1 MHVIHIASELA
12 PIAKVGGLADVI
24 FGLARETQKKGHT
37 VEILIPKYDCLDY
50 TALQNLKPDFRELWS
65 FDGPYR
71 YHNTIWSAQVQGLKV
86 LLLEPHHPGYY
97 FSRGSIYGFPD
108 DVDRFIYF
116 SRASLEYLFKS
127 GKNPD
132 IIHIHDWPTSVV
144 APLYKEM
151 YIPLGFKTKGIVL
164 TIHNLQHQGKCSPQN
179 LTRAGLRGE
188 DFLTPAKMQDPF
200 LPFNLNLLKG
210 GIEYSDF
217 ITTVS
222 PTYEKEI
229 KTVEGGCGLN
239 TLLIK
244 HSNKIRGILNGI
256 DLEYWNPETDPL
268 LPSKYNVKTVQNGKT
283 ANKSELRKK
292 FGLKEVKG
300 PLICAISRLVAQKG
314 PELMLYGIKK
324 TVEKEGQFVLLGIP
338 STPEIDTQFK
348 GLQKEFSKNKNS
360 LIHLEYDEG
369 LAHLTYAASDMIL
382 IPSIFEP
389 CGLSQ
394 MIGLRYGCVPLVRRT
409 GGLADSVFDIDTSK
423 KPENERNGF
432 VFDFPDTSGV
442 DWALG
447 RSLKYY
453 KDASKWAKIVEQSMQ
468 CDYSWSR
475 SADAYIEIY
484 NQLSSKKLS

>member
-12 PIAKVGGLADVI
+12 PIAKVGGLADVV

-50 TALQNLKPDFRELWS
+50 TALQNLKPVFRELWS
-65 FDGPYR
+65 FEGPNQ
-71 YHNTIWSAQVQGLKV
+71 YHNTIWSAQVQGLNV

-116 SRASLEYLFKS
+116 SRAALEFLYKS

-132 IIHIHDWPTSVV
+132 IIHIHDWPTALV

-151 YIPLGFKTKGIVL
+151 YIPLGFRTKGIVQ
-164 TIHNLQHQGKCSPQN
+164 TIHNLEHQGKCSVQN

-188 DFLTPAKMQDPF
+188 DFLTPAKMQDP
-200 LPFNLNLLKG
+200 LSPSNLNLLKG

-217 ITTVS
+217 VTTVS

-229 KTVEGGCGLN
+229 KTAEGGCGLH
-239 TLLIK
+239 LLLAK
-244 HSNKIRGILNGI
+244 HSNKLKGILNGI
-256 DLEYWNPETDPL
+256 DFDYWNPATDPL
-268 LPSKYNVKTVQNGKT
+268 LPSKYDLKTVQKGK
-283 ANKSELRKK
+283 AESKAELRKK
-292 FGLKEVKG
+292 FGLKESKG
-300 PLICAISRLVAQKG
+300 PLVCAISRLVAQKG
-314 PELMLYGIKK
+314 PEMMIYGLKK
-324 TVEKEGQFVLLGIP
+324 TVEKEGQFVLLGTP
-338 STPEIDTQFK
+338 ATPEMGTQFK
-348 GLQKEFSKNKNS
+348 TLQKEYSKNKNTV
-360 LIHLEYDEG
+360 IHLEYDES
-369 LAHLTYAASDMIL
+369 LAHLIYAASDMIL

-394 MIGLRYGCVPLVRRT
+394 MIGLRYGCVPLVRYT
-409 GGLADSVFDIDTSK
+409 GGLADSVFDVETSK

-432 VFDFPDTSGV
+432 VFDFPDSSGV
-442 DWALG
+442 DWALD

-453 KDASKWAKIVEQSMQ
+453 KDAAKWATIVEQGMK

-475 SADAYIEIY
+475 SADAYLEIY
-484 NQLSSKKLS
+484 NQLSAKKPS

>member
-12 PIAKVGGLADVI
+12 PIAKVGGLADVV

-50 TALQNLKPDFRELWS
+50 TALQNLKPEFRELWS

-71 YHNTIWSAQVQGLKV
+71 YHNTIWSAKVQELNV

-116 SRASLEYLFKS
+116 SRAALEFLFKS
-127 GKNPD
+127 GKKPD
-132 IIHIHDWPTSVV
+132 IIHIHDWPTALV

-151 YIPLGFKTKGIVL
+151 YIPLGFRTKGIIQ

-188 DFLTPAKMQDPF
+188 DYLTPAKMQDPF
-200 LPFNLNLLKG
+200 LPSNLNLLKG

-217 ITTVS
+217 VTTVS

-229 KTVEGGCGLN
+229 KTVEGGCGLHM
-239 TLLIK
+239 LLAK
-244 HSNKIRGILNGI
+244 HSTKLKGILNGI
-256 DLEYWNPETDPL
+256 DFDYWNPATDPL
-268 LPSKYNVKTVQNGKT
+268 LPSKYDIKTPQ
-283 ANKSELRKK
+283 NKSQNKMELRKK
-292 FGLKEVKG
+292 FGLKESNG
-300 PLICAISRLVAQKG
+300 PLVCAISRLVPQKG
-314 PELMLYGIKK
+314 PELMAYGLKK
-324 TVEKEGQFVLLGIP
+324 TIEKEGQFVLLGSP
-338 STPEIDTQFK
+338 ATPEMGTAFQA
-348 GLQKEFSKNKNS
+348 LQKEYSKDKNV
-360 LIHLEYDEG
+360 LIHLEYNESI
-369 LAHLTYAASDMIL
+369 AHLTYAASDMIL

-394 MIGLRYGCVPLVRRT
+394 MIGLRYGCVPLVRFT
-409 GGLADSVFDIDTSK
+409 GGLADTVFDVETSK

-432 VFDFPDTSGV
+432 VFDFPDTSGM
-442 DWALG
+442 DWVLD
-447 RSLKYY
+447 RSLKSY
-453 KDASKWAKIVEQSMQ
+453 KNSDKWAKIVEQGMQ

-475 SADAYIEIY
+475 SADEYLEIY
-484 NQLSSKKLS
+484 SKISARKPS

>member
-12 PIAKVGGLADVI
+12 PIAKVGGLADVV

-50 TALQNLKPDFRELWS
+50 TQLQNLKPEFRELWS
-65 FDGPYR
+65 YDGPYR
-71 YHNTIWSAQVQGLKV
+71 YHNTIWSAEVQGLKV
-86 LLLEPHHPGYY
+86 LLLEPQHPGYY
-97 FSRGSIYGFPD
+97 FSRGSIYGSPD

-116 SRASLEYLFKS
+116 SRASLEYIFKS

-132 IIHIHDWPTSVV
+132 IIHIHDWPTALV

-151 YIPLGFKTKGIVL
+151 YIPLGLRVKGIVQ

-179 LTRAGLRGE
+179 ITRAGLRGE

-200 LPFNLNLLKG
+200 LPGNLNLLKG

-217 ITTVS
+217 VTTVS

-244 HSNKIRGILNGI
+244 HSNKLKGILNGI
-256 DLEYWNPETDPL
+256 DFEYWNPETDPL
-268 LPSKYNVKTVQNGKT
+268 LPGKYNGKSAEKGKQ
-283 ANKSELRKK
+283 ANKAELRKK
-292 FGLKEVKG
+292 MGLKESKG
-300 PLICAISRLVAQKG
+300 PLVCSISRLAAQKG
-314 PELMLYGIKK
+314 PELIAYGMKK
-324 TVEKEGQFVLLGIP
+324 TVEKEGQFVLLGTP
-338 STPEIDTQFK
+338 SNAETDAQFK
-348 GLQKEFSKNKNS
+348 TLQKDLSKNKNAM
-360 LIHLEYDEG
+360 IHLQYDEQ
-369 LAHLTYAASDMIL
+369 LAHLLYAASDMIL

-394 MIGLRYGCVPLVRRT
+394 MIGLRYGSVPLVRFT
-409 GGLADSVFDIDTSK
+409 GGLADSVFDVDTSK

-442 DWALG
+442 DWALD
-447 RSLKYY
+447 RAFKYY
-453 KDASKWAKIVEQSMQ
+453 KDASKWAQIVQRGMQ
-468 CDYSWSR
+468 CDFSWSR
-475 SADAYIEIY
+475 STDAYLEIY
-484 NQLSSKKLS
+484 NQLNARKPS

>member
-1 MHVIHIASELA
+1 MHIIHIASELA
-12 PIAKVGGLADVI
+12 PIAKVGGLADVV

-50 TALQNLKPDFRELWS
+50 TSLQNLKPEFRELWS

-71 YHNTIWSAQVQGLKV
+71 YHNTIWSAKVQELNV

-116 SRASLEYLFKS
+116 SRAALEYLFKS
-127 GKNPD
+127 GKKPD
-132 IIHIHDWPTSVV
+132 IIHIHDWPTAVS

-151 YIPLGFKTKGIVL
+151 YIPLGFKTKGIVM

-179 LTRAGLRGE
+179 LTKAGLRGE
-188 DFLTPAKMQDPF
+188 DYLTPAKMQDPF
-200 LPFNLNLLKG
+200 LPSNLNLLKG

-229 KTVEGGCGLN
+229 KTVEGGCGLHM
-239 TLLIK
+239 LLAK
-244 HSNKIRGILNGI
+244 HSNKLKEILNGI
-256 DLEYWNPETDPL
+256 DFEYWNPATDPL
-268 LPSKYNVKTVQNGKT
+268 LPSKYDIKTVQNKHQ
-283 ANKSELRKK
+283 NKVELRKK
-292 FGLKEVKG
+292 FGLKDSKG
-300 PLICAISRLVAQKG
+300 PLVCAISRLVPQKG
-314 PELMLYGIKK
+314 PELMAYGLKK
-324 TVEKEGQFVLLGIP
+324 TVEKEGQFVLLGSP
-338 STPEIDTQFK
+338 ATPEMAVQFQT
-348 GLQKEFSKNKNS
+348 LQKEFSKNKNA
-360 LIHLEYDEG
+360 LIHLEYDES

-389 CGLSQ
+389 CGVSQ
-394 MIGLRYGCVPLVRRT
+394 IIGLRYGCVPLVRFT
-409 GGLADSVFDIDTSK
+409 GGLADSVFDIQTSK
-423 KPENERNGF
+423 KPESERNGF

-442 DWALG
+442 DWALD

-453 KDASKWAKIVEQSMQ
+453 QDAAKWAKIVEQGMNAIIAG
-468 CDYSWSR
+468 
-475 SADAYIEIY
+475 ADQQMNI
-484 NQLSSKKLS
+484 